1 MQQVLYVDVR
11 GALIGIDPV
20 TGLNEKGTTYPGPPG
35 TYGVRGGVALGL
47 DTGAAGSAWGYN
59 LAKKHVIWTTR
70 ALPWPH
76 FFVDLS
82 GIGGSADPAN
92 NTVLLV
98 TCAKVGGTEQ
108 ARALHRR
115 RGHGRGTALP
125 AAHAGRDPAMR

>member
-1 MQQVLYVDVR
+1 M
-11 GALIGIDPV
+11 
-20 TGLNEKGTTYPGPPG
+20 
-35 TYGVRGGVALGL
+35 
-47 DTGAAGSAWGYN
+47 DTGAAGAAWGYN

-98 TCAKVGGTEQ
+98 TCAKVGGTEE
-108 ARALHRR
+108 AGALTGVAATGGGQHCLRPMLVEIRR
-115 RGHGRGTALP
+115 
-125 AAHAGRDPAMR
+125 